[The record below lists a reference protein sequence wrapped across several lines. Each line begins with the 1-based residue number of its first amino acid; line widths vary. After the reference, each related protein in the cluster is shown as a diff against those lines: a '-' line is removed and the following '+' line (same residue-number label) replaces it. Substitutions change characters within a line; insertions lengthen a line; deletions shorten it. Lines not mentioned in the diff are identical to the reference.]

1 MNLNVVDSSGWLEY
15 FSGTNRAN
23 LFSEAIEKTE
33 TLLVPSLSLFEIFKK
48 VYKEKGE
55 DLALK
60 IVAHMQ
66 LGKVI
71 NLDSRISIYAAK
83 ISVEN
88 SIPMTDSII
97 YATAQLHKATLW
109 TQDNDFRGLP
119 GVKFFDK

>member
-15 FSGTNRAN
+15 FSGTNRAD
-23 LFSEAIEKTE
+23 LFSAAIEKTE

-88 SIPMTDSII
+88 SIPMADSII
-97 YATAQLHKATLW
+97 YATAQLNKATLW
-109 TQDNDFRGLP
+109 TQYNDIRGLP